1 MEWKISDNY
10 RSREASEMFQNTK
23 LLRNPCFRGF
33 WVHSLKTSD
42 KVLRYGENNQVEFS
56 EHPTVVQR
64 GNERTINIYAAIPD
78 AA

>member
-1 MEWKISDNY
+1 
-10 RSREASEMFQNTK
+10 MFHNAKTAQS
-23 LLRNPCFRGF
+23 PMFSGF

-64 GNERTINIYAAIPD
+64 GNERTINIFAALPD
-78 AA
+78 VA

>member
-1 MEWKISDNY
+1 
-10 RSREASEMFQNTK
+10 MFQNTNY
-23 LLRNPCFRGF
+23 LSPPCFRGF

-64 GNERTINIYAAIPD
+64 GNERTINIYAATIIFVVEISRSED
-78 AA
+78 IIVIIKHR